1 MTFKD
6 DPRNLVLLTDNHRSH
21 HQIVSLS
28 SSLFYENALI
38 PTNPPGH
45 DSLCTLPFLC
55 VGDFPILFHSVK
67 SGIEETTTTKSRRN
81 LAEVDVVVKY
91 VKLCLQQKIK
101 EKDIGI
107 IAPYKFQ
114 AEKIRSR
121 LKNNPEVAL
130 ETVERFQGSERRV
143 IIIST
148 VRTSGDLRF
157 VTDNLRINTSIT
169 RAKHLLII
177 VGNEACLKT
186 NSTWQKIINFCADSR
201 SFIDKFPDEIVHD
214 AQQNRRQ

>member
-28 SSLFYENALI
+28 SKLFYENALI

-45 DSLCTLPFLC
+45 DSLCKLPFLPL
-55 VGDFPILFHSVK
+55 GDFPILFHSVK
-67 SGIEETTTTKSRRN
+67 SGIEEATTTKSRRN

-91 VKLCLQQKIK
+91 VKLCLQQQIK

-121 LKNNPEVAL
+121 LKNNPEVTV

-157 VTDNLRINTSIT
+157 VTDNLRINTAIT

-177 VGNEACLKT
+177 VGNEECLKT
-186 NSTWQKIINFCADSR
+186 NSTWKEIINFCAHNR
-201 SFIDKFPDEIVHD
+201 SFVQKFLEENVQ
-214 AQQNRRQ
+214 AQQNNHRQ